1 MFDAAL
7 NVVFGPLLKLH
18 PLAAILILSFIISL
32 FIVVI
37 YKWMTDQGRM
47 KQLKDSLS
55 DYQKK
60 VRASKENPEK
70 ALAIQKEMMTVQKE
84 YFMKSMK
91 PTLVTMIP
99 ILLIFGWMNAHLAF
113 EPLTPGQE
121 FVLTVLAEK
130 GISGNVS
137 VGVPADLQI
146 IGDSTKQFADGTAE
160 FTLKGDKEGEYL
172 VSFSSNDKEVDK
184 KVMIS
189 SQRNYAEVTESYK
202 SDVFKAVTINNKP
215 LKVIWKL
222 SWLWAY
228 IISAIVFSMVLRKVM
243 KVY

>member
-7 NVVFGPLLKLH
+7 NVVFGPLLKLN
-18 PLAAILILSFIISL
+18 PLAAILILSFLISL

-47 KQLKDSLS
+47 KQLKESLS
-55 DYQKK
+55 EYQKK

-70 ALAIQKEMMTVQKE
+70 ALQIQKEMMTVQKE
-84 YFMKSMK
+84 YFIKSMK
-91 PTLVTMIP
+91 PTIVTMIP

-113 EPLTPGQE
+113 EPLLPGQE

-137 VGVPADLQI
+137 IGVPADLQVV
-146 IGDSTKQFADGTAE
+146 GDSAKILTDGNAE

-172 VSFSSNDKEVDK
+172 VSFNSNNEEKDK
-184 KVMIS
+184 KVIIS
-189 SQRNYAEVTESYK
+189 TARNYAEVTESYK
-202 SDVFKAVTINNKP
+202 SDVFKSVTINNKS

-222 SWLWAY
+222 SWLWVY